1 MVNKLERQM
10 KDRMELKKELN
21 LLHLVGIASGAMI
34 SSGLFVLPGVVFAKT
49 GPGIILAY
57 ALASLLVVPGLLSK
71 AEISTAMPKAGGDY
85 FFIDRSMGPRL
96 GTVAGFAAW
105 FALALKSAFALL
117 GMGVMFV
124 LLEPSI
130 PVTHIKLTAVVCCL
144 FFTAVNIEGI
154 KLTGGLQTT
163 MVAVLILLLFA
174 YVGLG
179 ARAVEMDRLTPLM
192 PYGLGSVLAT
202 TGVIFIS
209 FGGLT
214 KVASV
219 SEEVK
224 DPGRDLPRGMFISW
238 LLVSFL
244 YFAVMFVTV
253 GLVDG
258 QELAG
263 SLTPISLG
271 AGSLAGFSGS
281 AVMAI
286 AAILAFITT
295 ANAGILAAS
304 RTAMAMGRDELIPR
318 CFERV
323 SSRGTPWVAILVT
336 SAFMVAVILFIDIP
350 TLVKTASTLSLILFM
365 LVNLAVILM
374 RESNVQ
380 YYRPKFR
387 CPGYPWVQ
395 IIGIVFYGLLIG
407 MMGLTQLVLVG
418 AFVTASFL
426 WYLLYARG
434 TIDRQY
440 ALLHMV
446 ERIVGIRTTT
456 YLLDEEL
463 REILMVRDDVSD
475 ARFIELIGNAVVLD
489 LPKAPTPSS
498 FSRSVARALAPRLD
512 MRTSDLYQLLM
523 EREARDTKLIKPG
536 SAVLSVPIK
545 GHSGFEIVMVRCKD
559 GISLGKGSPP
569 VYALFIIASS
579 HDEHT
584 FYLHTVTW
592 ITEVVEET
600 IFDGEWLLAREPE
613 ELRDVILM
621 LKGMEEV
628 EL

>member
-1 MVNKLERQM
+1 
-10 KDRMELKKELN
+10 MELKKELN
-21 LLHLVGIASGAMI
+21 LIHLVSIASGAMI
-34 SSGLFVLPGVVFAKT
+34 SSGLFVLPGLMFAKA

-57 ALASLLVVPGLLSK
+57 ALASLLVIPALLSK
-71 AEISTAMPKAGGDY
+71 AELSTAMPKAGGVY
-85 FFIDRSMGPRL
+85 FFIDRSMGPRF
-96 GTVAGFAAW
+96 GTIAGFASW

-130 PVTHIKLTAVVCCL
+130 PVTHIKVAAIACCL

-163 MVAVLILLLFA
+163 MVTVLILLLFT
-174 YVGLG
+174 YLGLG
-179 ARAVEMDRLTPLM
+179 ARAVEMDRFTPFM
-192 PYGLGSVLAT
+192 PHGLGSVLAT
-202 TGVIFIS
+202 AGVIFIS

-224 DPGRDLPRGMFISW
+224 DPGRDLPLGMFISW
-238 LLVSFL
+238 ALVSFL
-244 YFAVMFVTV
+244 YVAVLFVTV

-263 SLTPISLG
+263 SLTPISQG
-271 AGSLAGFSGS
+271 ADALVGFSGS

-318 CFERV
+318 CFEWV
-323 SSRGTPWVAILVT
+323 SARGTPWVAILAT
-336 SAFMVAVILFIDIP
+336 AGFMVAVILFLDIP
-350 TLVKTASTLSLILFM
+350 TLVKTASTLALMLFM
-365 LVNLAVILM
+365 LVNLSVILM

-387 CPGYPWVQ
+387 SPGYPWVQ
-395 IIGIVFYGLLIG
+395 IIGIVCYGLLIG
-407 MMGLTQLVLVG
+407 FMGLTQLVLVAG
-418 AFVTASFL
+418 FVTVSLL

-475 ARFIELIGNAVVLD
+475 ARFNRLMENAVVLD
-489 LPKAPTPSS
+489 LPRSHTPSS
-498 FSRSVARALAPRLD
+498 FSRSVARALAPRVD
-512 MRTSDLYQLLM
+512 MRVNDLYQLLM
-523 EREARDTKLIKPG
+523 EHKERDIRQIKPG

-545 GHSGFEIVMVRCKD
+545 GHSGFEIVMIRCKE

-584 FYLHTVTW
+584 FYLHSVTW

-613 ELRDVILM
+613 ELRDVVLL

-628 EL
+628 TL